1 MTKLKKSD
9 VIVEIPVEE
18 KGNFKKIIKVY
29 RKKFIRNSESLV
41 NEVFTENKPLIKDLK
56 AGKASEVIEKA
67 REFVWKKYL
76 IEEEV
81 FNTNLLT
88 DLGIL
93 LETPKNILDGILKEG
108 LDSRKLVGRYAGRV
122 FPYIYELSLSN
133 TNSRRSRSGSVFQYI
148 IYRVYGELGYN
159 FDSQK
164 KVGKKIFSDAKLGKI
179 VDSVLPGIKEFEE
192 KRSKTIIGT
201 MKTSLRERWQ
211 EVVEEIQ
218 RTGIPQIFLLTV
230 DNEISQE
237 KAEKMGRHNVT
248 LVVPE
253 RLTKITPI
261 KEMKNIISFEEY
273 LFKEIPSTISYWKN
287 IED

>member
-201 MKTSLRERWQ
+201 MIARTFSSKDKRRLFMNHMNST
-211 EVVEEIQ
+211 
-218 RTGIPQIFLLTV
+218 TGIT
-230 DNEISQE
+230 E
-237 KAEKMGRHNVT
+237 KRYSG
-248 LVVPE
+248 LVRYAAP
-253 RLTKITPI
+253 RRKPMTK
-261 KEMKNIISFEEY
+261 
-273 LFKEIPSTISYWKN
+273 
-287 IED
+287 